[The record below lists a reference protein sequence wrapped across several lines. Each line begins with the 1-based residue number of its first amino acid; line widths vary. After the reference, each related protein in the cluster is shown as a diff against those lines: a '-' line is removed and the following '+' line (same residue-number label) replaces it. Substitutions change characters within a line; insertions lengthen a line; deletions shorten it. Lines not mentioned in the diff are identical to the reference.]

1 MHALLDGLLGR
12 TKSIR
17 LTLTDGRIL
26 TGTVHTPVGHTY
38 PGVVTFLDAQEGEV
52 VHIAVSQVVTA
63 RLG

>member
-1 MHALLDGLLGR
+1 MRELLDGLLGR
-12 TKSIR
+12 TDNIR

-38 PGVVTFLDAQEGEV
+38 PGVFTFLDTQESEV
-52 VHIAVSQVVTA
+52 VHIAVSHVVTA